1 MTQYAYIRDRIE
13 PFRDDLKP
21 RVAQLSY
28 QVACRQV
35 ALETLA
41 LREFVEFTIPAGTIC
56 QPIYDPTYERE
67 AIYIF
72 RAKLSGHR
80 RDLPLYNQ
88 DALEDLYHN
97 LSPFEGTI
105 AAYTTDQGQF
115 WPNRP
120 PAADTQVIADVA
132 YKPIGDFDEVGFGP
146 EFEDAIVH
154 GALAHFL
161 ALPGSGQDKSE
172 ARRLEAQFITESSSL
187 RGANLVG
194 DAGYKRA
201 SVAPKRHHF
210 GQGYHSN
217 MLRY

>member
-13 PFRDDLKP
+13 PFREDLKP
-21 RVAQLSY
+21 RQGQLAY
-28 QVACRQV
+28 QISCRQV

-41 LREFVEFTIPAGTIC
+41 LREIVTFTIPAGTIS
-56 QPIYDPTYERE
+56 QPIYDPTYEKE

-72 RAKLSGHR
+72 RAMLSGASK
-80 RDLPLYNQ
+80 DLRLYNQ
-88 DALEDLYHN
+88 AELEDLYHSI
-97 LSPFEGTI
+97 SPGEGTI

-120 PAADTQVIADVA
+120 PSVDTQVIADVA
-132 YKPIGDFDEVGFGP
+132 YKPIGDFDEVDFGP

-154 GALAHFL
+154 GALAHYL
-161 ALPGSGQDKSE
+161 ALPGKGQDKAE
-172 ARRLEAQFITESSSL
+172 ARRLETQFITECSSL

-194 DAGYKRA
+194 DAGYYRA
-201 SVAPKRHHF
+201 STAPRRHHF
-210 GQGYHSN
+210 GHNWRSD